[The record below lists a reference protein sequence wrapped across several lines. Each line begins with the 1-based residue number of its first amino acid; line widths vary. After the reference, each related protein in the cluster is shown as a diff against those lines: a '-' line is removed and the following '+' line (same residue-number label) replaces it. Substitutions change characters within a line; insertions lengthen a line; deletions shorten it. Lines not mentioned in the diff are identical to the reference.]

1 MKEVINMNTTN
12 NTIKFADWE
21 VKQNQASGNFNIR
34 VYVPSMNEIK
44 HYSLY
49 LKFGVV
55 YMARQG
61 NYGNLKRILDKL
73 VDDSY
78 NGEKLAY
85 KVQRITET
93 ATQQIITGG
102 NVA

>member
-1 MKEVINMNTTN
+1 METMKFSNWETT
-12 NTIKFADWE
+12 
-21 VKQNQASGNFNIR
+21 QNKAGGYFNIS
-34 VYVPSMNEIK
+34 VYVPSMNEVK
-44 HYSLY
+44 HYCLY
-49 LKFGVV
+49 LKFGIV

-61 NYGNLKRILDKL
+61 NYGNLKRILDNL

-93 ATQQIITGG
+93 STQQIITGG
-102 NVA
+102 KIV